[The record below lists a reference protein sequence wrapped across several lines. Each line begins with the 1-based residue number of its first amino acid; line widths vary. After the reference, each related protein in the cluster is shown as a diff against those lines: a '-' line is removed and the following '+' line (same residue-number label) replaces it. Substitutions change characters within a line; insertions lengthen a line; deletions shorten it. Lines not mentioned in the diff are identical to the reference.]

1 MLLPSLQFRLCLTA
15 ALATA
20 FVVIDF
26 EKFFGMAP
34 WRLCRI
40 RLFQSQQSQNVA
52 LVHFGY
58 EAAVGEVAFLFLGLL
73 GEDVAL
79 ESVFS
84 LDLS

>member
-1 MLLPSLQFRLCLTA
+1 
-15 ALATA
+15 
-20 FVVIDF
+20 
-26 EKFFGMAP
+26 MARAP
-34 WRLCRI
+34 GRLCRPGG
-40 RLFQSQQSQNVA
+40 LFEGQQSQNVA
-52 LVHFGY
+52 LVHFGD